1 MVQQAFK
8 FGTFTFDAGR
18 SQLTRAGEVIAI
30 GQRAAAILA
39 RLLQANG
46 NVVSKD
52 DLFAA
57 GWPGQIVEESNL
69 SVQIAA
75 LRKALGHNALGE
87 DWIMTA
93 QRMGY
98 SFAMEPVKGGKALQT
113 GVNEK
118 PAIAVLP
125 FDNSSAE
132 QGQDFFADGLTED
145 IITDLSNVPNFRV
158 IARNSTLVY
167 KGKPTDVRQIAQD
180 LGVNYIVE
188 GSVRKSVDRIRV
200 NVQLVDAA
208 SGTHIWAERFD
219 RELADVFALQD
230 EVARRIVGA
239 ISGKLGSE
247 PTLRKRPR
255 NLEAYELCLRCRY
268 MITQSKEANE
278 EAQRFLLRAI
288 ELEPD
293 YAEAFRRLAHSY
305 CHQWLHYDESPAIYR
320 AKSLAAA
327 ERAVEL
333 DPQDSG
339 AYWVLAFVQSYE
351 RQSAQANANFIKAIR
366 LNPNDA
372 DARAMFGDFLVLE
385 GKATEAIET
394 ISEGLRLNPRPAS
407 WYYWL
412 LGQALVQL
420 GRYEEAV
427 EALNR
432 EETYRTSSR
441 RVLAVALSKL
451 GRKEEAKTEA
461 ELFMATYPGARTHIW
476 KETRPFR
483 RPEDLK
489 FWANAFKE
497 AGLPD

>member
-1 MVQQAFK
+1 MVQPPFK
-8 FGTFTFDAGR
+8 FGAFAFDADR
-18 SQLTRAGEVIAI
+18 SRLSRSGEVVAI
-30 GQRAAAILA
+30 GQRAAAVLA

-46 NVVSKD
+46 SVVSKD

-57 GWPGQIVEESNL
+57 AWPGQTVEESNL

-75 LRKALGHNALGE
+75 LRKALGQNARGE

-93 QRMGY
+93 QRVGY
-98 SFAMEPVKGGKALQT
+98 RFATEQVKGGKAPQT
-113 GVNEK
+113 SVNDK

-125 FDNSSAE
+125 FGNSSGE
-132 QGQDFFADGLTED
+132 PGQDFFADGLTED
-145 IITDLSNVPNFRV
+145 IITDLSNVPGFLV

-167 KGKPTDVRQIAQD
+167 KGKATDVRQIAQD

-188 GSVRKSVDRIRV
+188 GNVRKSADRVRV
-200 NVQLVDAA
+200 NVQLVDAS

-219 RELADVFALQD
+219 RELPDVFALQD

-239 ISGKLGSE
+239 ISGKLSV
-247 PTLRKRPR
+247 PSLRKRPQSI
-255 NLEAYELCLRCRY
+255 EAYELCLRCRY
-268 MITQSKEANE
+268 MIAQSKEANE

-288 ELEPD
+288 ELEPN
-293 YAEAFRRLAHSY
+293 YSEAHRRLALSY
-305 CHQWLHYDESPAIYR
+305 SFFWLHYDGDQSIYR
-320 AKSLAAA
+320 AQSLALA

-339 AYWVLAFVQSYE
+339 NYWALAWMQAYE
-351 RQSAQANANFIKAIR
+351 RQPTLAHTNFSKAIR

-372 DARAMFGDFLVLE
+372 DAYAMYGDFLTME
-385 GKATEAIET
+385 GKPDEAVESIK
-394 ISEGLRLNPRPAS
+394 EGLRLNPRPAG
-407 WYYWL
+407 WYFWL

-432 EETYRTSSR
+432 EETYRSNSR

-451 GRKEEAKTEA
+451 GRHAEAKTEA
-461 ELFMATYPGARTHIW
+461 KLFMATVPDARMGFW
-476 KETRPFR
+476 LKTRPFC

-489 FWANAFKE
+489 FWADAFKE
-497 AGLPD
+497 LSLPD

>member
-1 MVQQAFK
+1 LVRQPHK
-8 FGTFTFDAGR
+8 FGAFAFDAGR
-18 SQLTRAGEVIAI
+18 SQLTRGGEVVAI

-46 NVVSKD
+46 GVVSKD
-52 DLFAA
+52 DLFTAA
-57 GWPGQIVEESNL
+57 WPGQTVEESNL

-75 LRKALGHNALGE
+75 LRKALGQNALGE

-93 QRMGY
+93 QRLGY
-98 SFAMEPVKGGKALQT
+98 RFATESAKNAQAPQANVT
-113 GVNEK
+113 EK

-125 FDNSSAE
+125 FGNSSGE
-132 QGQDFFADGLTED
+132 PGQDFFADGLTED
-145 IITDLSNVPNFRV
+145 IITDLSNVPNFLV

-188 GSVRKSVDRIRV
+188 GNVRKSADRVRV

-219 RELADVFALQD
+219 RELPDVFALQD
-230 EVARRIVGA
+230 EVARRIVAA
-239 ISGKLGSE
+239 ISGKLSSE
-247 PTLRKRPR
+247 PLLRKRPR
-255 NLEAYELCLRCRY
+255 SVEAYELCLRCRY
-268 MITQSKEANE
+268 MIAQSKEANE

-288 ELEPD
+288 ELEPR
-293 YAEAFRRLAHSY
+293 YSEAHRRLAMSY
-305 CHQWLHYDESPAIYR
+305 SFHWLHYDADPTTYR

-339 AYWVLAFVQSYE
+339 AYWVLSWIQAYE
-351 RQSAQANANFIKAIR
+351 RLPALAHANFVKAIR

-372 DARAMFGDFLVLE
+372 DAHAMFGDFLAME
-385 GKATEAIET
+385 GKPEQAIDA
-394 ISEGLRLNPRPAS
+394 INEGLRLNPRPGG

-432 EETYRTSSR
+432 EETYRSNSR

-451 GRKEEAKTEA
+451 GRSEEASTEA
-461 ELFMATYPGARTHIW
+461 RLFMATAPGARTRFWI
-476 KETRPFR
+476 ETRPFR

-489 FWANAFKE
+489 FWADAFTE
-497 AGLPD
+497 VGLPD